1 MRMGVGCGSTDQ
13 PGESG
18 QSESDVR
25 AAKRAEILSDSGE
38 SDKCLSNVAD
48 SSGLDRILSHNP
60 IDSLHFKIPK
70 AEAVDFVSTPE
81 DCLDSATFEESKVS
95 QCSNYIL
102 ISRPLFITTT
112 VFQDGFYSYQNS
124 RSYLRS
130 A

>member
-1 MRMGVGCGSTDQ
+1 MGVGCDSTDQ

-48 SSGLDRILSHNP
+48 SSRLDRILSHNP

-95 QCSNYIL
+95 KCITIFYVV
-102 ISRPLFITTT
+102 SRPQKPNSKSVISVILS
-112 VFQDGFYSYQNS
+112 VFGP
-124 RSYLRS
+124 
-130 A
+130 